1 MRNFRIMI
9 SRFKNLRFPLK
20 MKFGLLLAGFVGAM
34 TVVIYMSYT
43 TASKVTNDLR
53 SVELSAFQQ
62 YTEAF
67 HLIDYFQQVSGS
79 LDNAARFGDATAP
92 AASEEGKRTFLVHVD
107 KLVHTVPEAERPRL
121 NEIYEDFDAY
131 CAAAAEYATLA
142 ASMGR
147 APAGERSSLEAKITR
162 QSQVVAA
169 LEKKVVGDL
178 NRVGILAGRQVA
190 LSLSGT
196 ARAAQ
201 AQWLKALVAGA
212 MAFVFLL
219 VVLAFLI
226 RRIVGPIKALSLVAG
241 RVAKGNFGQIVE
253 IPSSVSD
260 EIGDLVGSFNLM
272 TEGLIKTTVS
282 KHYVDNI
289 IRSMTDSL
297 VIVSP
302 DGSIRSVNRA
312 TLDLLG
318 YAEED
323 LVGKQLPTILVE
335 EFNFETAA
343 AEQTTSGASSGKSSS
358 GQSCPDQPPQDQ
370 PLTGLSTAGGVAGDE
385 SAGGI
390 VGLPESRVPAPVQ
403 PVTYVE
409 HTYIAKDGR
418 RIPVSFS
425 SSVMRTDEGAVA
437 AIVCVAQDITDRKR
451 WEQEVQAAKDAAE
464 SANRDLVETNR
475 HLEDATKF
483 AQDMARQAGTAS
495 AAKSEFLAMMS
506 HEIRTPL
513 NGILGFSQLLLEDE
527 ALTRD
532 QKDFVDTIYSS
543 GTALLTVINDIL
555 DFSKIEAGRM
565 DLETIDFDLVSVVE
579 SVGDVLKQRITE
591 KGLELN
597 CFVDH
602 HVPSRL
608 RGDPSRVRQILLNLA
623 GNAVKFTERGEV
635 VVEAKLEYET
645 KDTVTIR
652 FEVRDTGI
660 GIPEDRLSVIFDK
673 FTQVD
678 GSTTRKYG
686 GTGLGLAI
694 SKKLVEMMGGEMGVE
709 SEIGKGSNFYFAV
722 DFALQKGAA
731 PAKTPLAGLVNFEGR
746 RVLIVDDN
754 ARSRRLLEEMLT
766 HWHMKPRAVDGGQ
779 AALEEMEAALAVGQ
793 PYALGVID
801 ARMPE
806 MDGFKLAEHIKG
818 NKQLADTVLIMLTS
832 GGKTGDGARCR
843 ELGIAAYL
851 VKPIK
856 QADLWEAIMVT
867 LGTKEK
873 EDTKPELVTQHTL
886 RENRRSFHILVA
898 EDSPVNLKLVVRM
911 LEKRG
916 HTIVAS
922 TNGREAVAALD
933 KEPFDL
939 VLMDVEM
946 PEMDGFEAT
955 AAIREK
961 EEGSSRHIPVVAMTA
976 HAMKGDRERC
986 LATGMDGYVSKPIRA
1001 QELLETIDRV
1011 VAGDARP
1018 KVGVS
1023 KTAQE
1028 DDAIDWLAAIAH
1040 LEGDV
1045 ELLKEIAAMFL
1056 EQCPSLV
1063 SRMREAVAGMDP
1075 VEIERAAHTIKGSV
1089 GNFSAKAAFDAA
1101 MQLEKI
1107 GRDGTL
1113 DQAEAARVKLEDELE
1128 RLKPALAALGRDA
1141 L

>member
-1 MRNFRIMI
+1 MPNFRITVGG
-9 SRFKNLRFPLK
+9 FKNLRFPLK
-20 MKFGLLLAGFVGAM
+20 VKFGLVLAGFVGAM
-34 TVVIYMSYT
+34 AVVIYTSYT
-43 TASKVTNDLR
+43 TASRVTTELR

-67 HLIDYFQQVSGS
+67 HLIDYFQQISGAV
-79 LDNAARFGDATAP
+79 DNAARLRDA
-92 AASEEGKRTFLVHVD
+92 AALAAGEEAKRTFLIHVD
-107 KLVHTVPEAERPRL
+107 RLAHTVPDAERARL
-121 NEIYEDFDAY
+121 SDISEKFEAY
-131 CAAAAEYATLA
+131 CAAASDYVALA
-142 ASMGR
+142 ASAGR
-147 APAGERSSLEAKITR
+147 VSPGEAPAGKRVSLEAEVAR
-162 QSQVVAA
+162 QSQAVAA
-169 LEKKVVGDL
+169 LEKRLVGDL

-190 LSLSGT
+190 LSLSET

-201 AQWLKALVAGA
+201 VQWLKALATGA
-212 MAFVFLL
+212 TAFILL
-219 VVLAFLI
+219 LIVVAFLI

-241 RVAKGNFGQIVE
+241 KVAKGNFGQIVE

-302 DGSIRSVNRA
+302 NGSIRSVNRA

-318 YAEED
+318 YAEDD
-323 LVGKQLPTILVE
+323 LIGKPLATILVE
-335 EFNFETAA
+335 EFDFQTIG
-343 AEQTTSGASSGKSSS
+343 TTSGASSGQSTS

-370 PLTGLSTAGGVAGDE
+370 PSTGLSPAGGTA
-385 SAGGI
+385 SAH
-390 VGLPESRVPAPVQ
+390 A
-403 PVTYVE
+403 VTYGE
-409 HTYIAKDGR
+409 RTYVAKDGR

-425 SSVMRTDEGAVA
+425 SSVMRTDEGAING
-437 AIVCVAQDITDRKR
+437 IVCVAQDITERKR
-451 WEQEVQAAKDAAE
+451 WEQELEAAKEAAE

-483 AQDMARQAGTAS
+483 AQDMARQAESAN
-495 AAKSEFLAMMS
+495 AAKSDFLAMMS

-532 QKDFVDTIYSS
+532 QKDFVDTIYTS
-543 GTALLTVINDIL
+543 GNALLTVINDIL

-579 SVGDVLKQRITE
+579 SVGDVLKQKVAE

-608 RGDPSRVRQILLNLA
+608 RGDPSRLRQVLLNLA
-623 GNAVKFTERGEV
+623 GNALKFTERGEV
-635 VVEAKLEYET
+635 VVEGKLEYET
-645 KDTVTIR
+645 KETVTVR

-694 SKKLVEMMGGEMGVE
+694 SKKLVEMMGGEVGVE
-709 SEIGKGSNFYFAV
+709 SEVGKGSTFYFV
-722 DFALQKGAA
+722 VEFALQKGAV
-731 PAKTPLAGLVNFEGR
+731 PVKTPLAGLVTIEGQ
-746 RVLIVDDN
+746 RVIIVDDN

-766 HWHMKPRAVDGGQ
+766 HWHMKPHALESGQ
-779 AALEEMEAALAVGQ
+779 AALEDMQAAAAVGQ
-793 PYALGVID
+793 PYALGVLD

-806 MDGFKLAEHIKG
+806 MDGFTLAERIKSS
-818 NKQLADTVLIMLTS
+818 KQLADTVLIMLTS
-832 GGKTGDGARCR
+832 GGRTGDGARCR
-843 ELGIAAYL
+843 DLGIAAYL

-856 QADLWEAIMVT
+856 QADLWEAIMLT
-867 LGTKEK
+867 LGSKEREGTKS
-873 EDTKPELVTQHTL
+873 ELVTQHSL
-886 RENRRSFHILVA
+886 RENRRSLHILVA

-916 HTIVAS
+916 HTVTSS
-922 TNGREAVAALD
+922 TNGREAVAALAG
-933 KEPFDL
+933 EPFDL

-955 AAIREK
+955 ATIREK
-961 EEGSSRHIPVVAMTA
+961 EKAGGGHIPVIAMTA

-1011 VAGDARP
+1011 VAGEAKP

-1023 KTAQE
+1023 TTSRQ

-1045 ELLKEIAAMFL
+1045 ELLKEIAAMFV
-1056 EQCPSLV
+1056 EQCPGLV
-1063 SRMREAVAGMDP
+1063 SRMRDAVAGMNAA
-1075 VEIERAAHTIKGSV
+1075 EIERAAHTIKGSV
-1089 GNFSAKAAFDAA
+1089 GNFAAKAAFDAA
-1101 MQLEKI
+1101 LELERI

-1113 DQAEAARVKLEDELE
+1113 DGAEAASAKLEEELE
-1128 RLKPALAALGRDA
+1128 RLKPALAALGREA